1 MLLLLLGG
9 SIFGFC
15 NLTTV
20 AVLAVLEY
28 MAVNGVRK
36 IPAAIYSPRESQ
48 AIPPL
53 TLDVGLDPTMVNPA
67 LVAVDP
73 ETLYK

>member
-1 MLLLLLGG
+1 MLLVLLGG
-9 SIFGFC
+9 SVFGFC

-36 IPAAIYSPRESQ
+36 IPTAIYSPFESQ
-48 AIPPL
+48 ASPPL
-53 TLDVGLDPTMVNPA
+53 TLEVGLDPTIVNPA

-73 ETLYK
+73 LTLYK